1 MVIFRPPSRH
11 TYGFDNFGYD
21 LPEIELRSLLCLHR
35 NDVRFIPVVD
45 LYYQRGSLLRWIE
58 SVDGLQISDDVV
70 SNAVS
75 RAVLSH
81 ASFSIDES
89 SIVTEEDWKDNLQFC
104 PTYNN
109 QLSTE
114 RIICSLD
121 KQEPMLQFR
130 LQQWIRTIMHDDVQK
145 LRPVVIVHRNQQNN
159 NFHAGGLY
167 YIHFGHR
174 TSIGLAGT
182 RGAPSQT
189 LRRTHRG
196 LLKEYA
202 LKNRRTCNADTS

>member
-1 MVIFRPPSRH
+1 
-11 TYGFDNFGYD
+11 
-21 LPEIELRSLLCLHR
+21 
-35 NDVRFIPVVD
+35 
-45 LYYQRGSLLRWIE
+45 
-58 SVDGLQISDDVV
+58 
-70 SNAVS
+70 
-75 RAVLSH
+75 LSH

-89 SIVTEEDWKDNLQFC
+89 IIVTEEDWEDNLQFC

-109 QLSTE
+109 QLSTIEILDRLDVVDLSNPNMSRNDKMGLME

-121 KQEPMLQFR
+121 KQEPKLQLR
-130 LQQWIRTIMHDDVQK
+130 LQQWIRTIMHNDVHK
-145 LRPVVIVHRNQQNN
+145 LQQVVIVHRSQQNN
-159 NFHAGGLY
+159 NFHAGALY
-167 YIHFGHR
+167 HIHFGHR